1 MRVLILGGSNI
12 QLNAIKRTKAL
23 GIETVVCDYLK
34 DSPGKKISDFSHMA
48 STFDEESCLKAAKE
62 YEVDGIFTLGTDQ
75 PVYTASYVAE
85 KMGFKSYLDT
95 KAAKAVTNKKVMKNI
110 FKDKSIP
117 TVSFAIIGKDFKD
130 QEIAHLRFPVVVK
143 PLDSQGQRGVFKLN
157 HISQIREEFDNV
169 ICFSRENEILVEEYY
184 KSDEITIS
192 GYVVEDKMSILTVT
206 DRLTYEADKHIGIC
220 TAHHF
225 PSKYMKSHFKE
236 IEEISSQ
243 IVKAFAIHNGPIY
256 FQMLIGKEGILVNEI
271 ACRIGG
277 AYEDMFIPL
286 ITGIDI
292 LDYVIKSS
300 LGMRIDYKNLDKYK
314 LEDNRKF
321 GAVLMIFAEKCR
333 ISCLNDMKEMNG
345 IPGFYT
351 GGYNF
356 KVNDEIGDIEN
367 ATARAGFMIVTG
379 TDEVN
384 LEKSIDNAYSR
395 LKILDQNGEN
405 KIISYR
411 SSK

>member
-1 MRVLILGGSNI
+1 MRVLILGASNI

-23 GIETVVCDYLK
+23 GIETLVCDYQK

-48 STFDEESCLKAAKE
+48 STFDEEDCLKVAWE
-62 YEVDGIFTLGTDQ
+62 YKVDGVFTLGTDQ
-75 PVYTASYVAE
+75 PVYTVSYVAE
-85 KMGFKSYLDT
+85 KMGFKLYLDT
-95 KAAKAVTNKKVMKNI
+95 KTAKAVTNKKVMKNL
-110 FKDKSIP
+110 FKDNSIP

-157 HISQIREEFDNV
+157 NISQIREEFNNV
-169 ICFSRENEILVEEYY
+169 IGFSRENEILVEEYY

-192 GYVVEDKMSILTVT
+192 GYVVEDKISILTVT
-206 DRLTYEADKHIGIC
+206 DRLTYEDDKHIGIC

-225 PSKYMKSHFKE
+225 PSKYMKSHLVD

-243 IVKAFAIHNGPIY
+243 IVKAFSIHNGPIY
-256 FQMLIGKEGILVNEI
+256 FQMLIGEKGVLVNEI

-286 ITGIDI
+286 LTGIDI

-300 LGMRIDYKNLDKYK
+300 LGIIIDYKDLDKYK
-314 LEDNRKF
+314 LTDNKKV
-321 GAVLMIFAEKCR
+321 GSVLMIFAKKCR
-333 ISCLNDMKEMNG
+333 ISCLNDMTEMKG
-345 IPGFYT
+345 LPGFFA

-356 KVNDEIGDIEN
+356 KINDEINDIEN

-379 TDEVN
+379 TDEED
-384 LEKSIDNAYSR
+384 LEKNINNAYSK
-395 LKILDQNGEN
+395 LKVLDRNGKN

>member
-1 MRVLILGGSNI
+1 MRVLILGASNI
-12 QLNAIKRTKAL
+12 QLNAIKRTTEL

-34 DSPGKKISDFSHMA
+34 DSPGKKISKFSHMA
-48 STFDEESCLKAAKE
+48 STFDEEECLKGARE
-62 YEVDGIFTLGTDQ
+62 YKVDGVFTLGTDQ
-75 PVYTASYVAE
+75 PVYTTSYVAE
-85 KMGFKSYLDT
+85 KMGLNSYLHT
-95 KAAKAVTNKKVMKNI
+95 KTAKAVTNKKVMKNI
-110 FKDKSIP
+110 FKDNSIP

-130 QEIAHLRFPVVVK
+130 EDISHLRFPVVVK
-143 PLDSQGQRGVFKLN
+143 PLDSQGPRGVFKLN
-157 HISQIREEFDNV
+157 SISQIREEFHNV
-169 ICFSRENEILVEEYY
+169 LSFSREAEILVEEYY
-184 KSDEITIS
+184 KSDEITVS
-192 GYVVEDKMSILTVT
+192 GYVVEDKMCILTVT

-220 TAHHF
+220 TAHDF
-225 PSKYMKSHFKE
+225 PSKHMKGHFKE
-236 IEEISSQ
+236 IEEISSS
-243 IVKAFAIHNGPIY
+243 IVKAFSIHNGPIY
-256 FQMLIGKEGILVNEI
+256 FQMLIGKDGILVNEI

-300 LGMRIDYKNLDKYK
+300 LGISIDYKDLDKYK
-314 LEDNRKF
+314 VTDNNKV

-333 ISCLNDMKEMNG
+333 ISCLNDMRQMKG
-345 IPGFYT
+345 LPGFFT
-351 GGYNF
+351 GAYNF
-356 KVNDEIGDIEN
+356 KIDDEINHIEN

-379 TDEVN
+379 KDEAD
-384 LEKSIDNAYSR
+384 LEKNIKNAYSK